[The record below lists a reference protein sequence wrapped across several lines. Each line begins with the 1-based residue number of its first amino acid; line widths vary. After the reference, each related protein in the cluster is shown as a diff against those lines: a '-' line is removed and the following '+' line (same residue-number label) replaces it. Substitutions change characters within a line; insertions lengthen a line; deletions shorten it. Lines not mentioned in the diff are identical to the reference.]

1 MMRRFVYVFALLSIL
16 LMCGRG
22 AAAQAKQKVLVVIA
36 QRDFQQV
43 EYSAV
48 KQALEK
54 NNFAIVVASNTKE
67 EAVAMDG
74 KTRVRPRITIKEA
87 KEKDYLGIAIIG
99 GSGSSRYLWGNK
111 DLLELVKQFYE
122 KKKLVSAICLSPAV
136 LAQADILKGKEATVY
151 PSSDALK
158 IFKDKGVRYKDK
170 PVIRVGKI
178 ITGKDPQAAEAF
190 AEELVKALKEK

>member
-1 MMRRFVYVFALLSIL
+1 MRRFVYGFALLSIL
-16 LMCGRG
+16 LMCSRG

-54 NNFAIVVASNTKE
+54 NNFAIVVASNTRE

-74 KTRVRPRITIKEA
+74 KTRVRPKIAIKEA

-99 GSGSSRYLWGNK
+99 GSGSPKHLWGNK
-111 DLLELVKQFYE
+111 ELSELVKQFYE
-122 KKKLVSAICLSPAV
+122 KKKLVSAICLSPVV
-136 LAQADILKGKEATVY
+136 LAQADILKGKEATAY

-158 IFKDKGVRYKDK
+158 IFKDKGVKYKDK